1 VLQVAQIKS
10 ASEIAKK
17 WSEVTPT
24 RQAYYESG
32 VKNPLKDWATNTAQ
46 AEDAWAAGV
55 QEAAANKR
63 FGAGV
68 RKAGTEKWSRKVV
81 EVGVPRWGAGVRAA
95 SPDFENG
102 FKPYR
107 DVIESTALPPKYA
120 KGDPRNIDRV
130 AAISQAL
137 HKKKVSG

>member
-1 VLQVAQIKS
+1 MAQIKS

-17 WSEVTPT
+17 WAEVTPT
-24 RQAYYESG
+24 RQAFYEAG
-32 VKNPLKDWATNTAQ
+32 VKSPLRDWATNAAA

-95 SPDFENG
+95 APDYEEG
-102 FKPYR
+102 FRPYR
-107 DVIESTALPPKYA
+107 DVIESVSLPPKYA

-130 AAISQAL
+130 AAIAMAL
-137 HKKKVSG
+137 HKKKVQG

>member
-1 VLQVAQIKS
+1 MAQIKS

-24 RQAYYESG
+24 RQSFYEAG
-32 VKNPLKDWATNTAQ
+32 VKSPLRDWATNTAA
-46 AEDAWAAGV
+46 AEDAWASGV

-68 RKAGTEKWSRKVV
+68 RRAGTEKWSRKVV

-95 SPDFENG
+95 APDYEEG
-102 FKPYR
+102 FRPYR
-107 DVIESTALPPKYA
+107 DVIESTSLPPKYA

-130 AAISQAL
+130 AAIAMAL
-137 HKKKVSG
+137 HKKKVQG